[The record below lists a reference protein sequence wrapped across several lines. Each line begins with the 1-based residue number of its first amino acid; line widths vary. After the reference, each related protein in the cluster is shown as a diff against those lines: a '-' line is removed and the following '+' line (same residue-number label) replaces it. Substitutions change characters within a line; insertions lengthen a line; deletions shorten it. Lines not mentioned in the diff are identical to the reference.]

1 MGKIK
6 KLLENELVGGTQT
19 TDVYPITSTKA
30 VYDENNERL
39 DNIIDRIKG
48 SHIGYITAFDNY
60 NNIVIANGRIT
71 FKPICDIYYND
82 KFYRVGSDVES
93 QTIEIPSSGSA
104 VIYLNQDTKK
114 FGITTNQGILGNC
127 IELGRTFN
135 GELVVIYGKYTYN
148 GLRYNYGNPVIV
160 DDVNYDNDT
169 SPISQ
174 KQAILLSNY
183 TTVIRGEVSISSDTV
198 TLSAG
203 TYYFYPRIGSKEYV
217 IVLDGPSV
225 FTLNN
230 DYALVAEL
238 QYRRFTVKNKSEVSI
253 NDVICLFKDGLKG
266 ICDGVW
272 FNKGEWFNKID
283 ISSIAMIVRG
293 KVMKSGNTITITN
306 GDFYVPTLT
315 NKFYRITTPL
325 TITVTGGTAGIWYNY
340 NSNTVKTANF
350 AASSDE
356 LMLGVTDGSN
366 VFLNGQYT
374 VTDSDTGETYYN
386 YISDKIIKHT
396 DNTNVP
402 SFVFNNGKE
411 AYQRLMDWC
420 GNDSNVFLLAQ
431 VTDVHSGGSTRYEVV
446 GWLNE
451 LNKLFNF
458 NVMGNFGDIGLDTSS
473 TTGDKEATYSL
484 VVNTKKQMSSNSPW
498 IFMKGNHER
507 IEANGIISEN
517 IYGEIF
523 NKATRRNYPQLVL
536 SSNGSYGYI
545 DDVNTKTRTIILNT
559 SDVSTGVGYK
569 ISVEQLQWLIEA
581 INNTSNGYKIVVV
594 SHLCVDDIGRW
605 ASYPADASGSGF
617 DTLRSILNSIAN
629 HTNGSNSST
638 GLSWDFTNKTS
649 VKLVC
654 SLAGDSH
661 FNNYIKRD
669 GVNYIVRQGYGGIS
683 ESEMPE
689 GSSRDNFSWDSICNF
704 DVLAVKQ
711 NGNAKVFRIGIG
723 GESRDLAFTF

>member
-6 KLLENELVGGTQT
+6 KILENELVGGTQT
-19 TDVYPITSTKA
+19 TDVYPVTSVKA

-48 SHIGYITAFDNY
+48 SHIGYITTPDNY
-60 NNIVIANGRIT
+60 SNIVITNGRIT
-71 FKPICDIYYND
+71 FNSGCDIYYSD
-82 KFYRVGSDVES
+82 KFYRVGSDVEP
-93 QTIEIPSSGSA
+93 QTIEILSSGSA
-104 VIYLNQDTKK
+104 VIYLDQDTKK
-114 FGITTNQGILGNC
+114 FGITTVQGILGNC
-127 IELGRTFN
+127 IELGRTYS

-174 KQAILLSNY
+174 KQAILFSNY
-183 TTVIRGEVSISSDTV
+183 TTVIRGEVSISDDTV
-198 TLSAG
+198 TLGAG
-203 TYYFYPRIGSKEYV
+203 TYYFYPRIGSKEYA

-238 QYRRFTVKNKSEVSI
+238 QYSRFTVKNKSEVSI

-266 ICDGVW
+266 ICDGLW
-272 FNKGEWFNKID
+272 FNKLTGT
-283 ISSIAMIVRG
+283 SSIAMIVRG
-293 KVMKSGNTITITN
+293 KVMKSGNTITITS

-325 TITVTGGTAGIWYNY
+325 TITVHGGTAGIWYNY
-340 NSNTVKTANF
+340 NSNTVKTADF
-350 AASSDE
+350 ATSFDE

-386 YISDKIIKHT
+386 YISDEIIKHS

-402 SFVFNNGKE
+402 SFVFDNGKE

-431 VTDVHSGGSTRYEVV
+431 VTDVHSGGSNKYKVV

-458 NVMGNFGDIGLDTSS
+458 NVMGNFGDIGLDTPS

-498 IFMKGNHER
+498 IFTKGNHER

-545 DDVNTKTRTIILNT
+545 DDVNTKIRTIILNT
-559 SDVSTGVGYK
+559 SDISTGAGYK

-605 ASYPADASGSGF
+605 ASYPTDASGSEF